1 MSLGPTNNSFLGYS
15 PNATSTLVTIYT
27 GGTLYSPTSAT
38 NTYHLGRLTLAGG
51 TLASGASY
59 NSTFGSYLLNQGVT
73 VTADS
78 TISALGVITVNN
90 AVTINPGKTL
100 TVNGTFTDYSGSVQS
115 LTLAGGGILVL
126 AGNNTYTGATTIS
139 AGSLVID
146 GSGTFGSGG
155 YAAAI
160 SNSGSLIYNS
170 SAAQIFT
177 GIVSGTGSLT
187 KSGSG
192 TLSLTGTNTYTGGTE
207 LNGGTLGV
215 YNNSALG
222 TGALNSA
229 ANTNV
234 LFGRGVSTFANDMV
248 LNGAVTFAFDQNV
261 DFLLVGGGGG
271 GGADGGGGGGGGGIY
286 ALSQSL
292 GGLTS
297 TVTVGAGGAGGVY
310 QISNSTNG
318 SATSITNISGSAYT
332 AGGGV
337 GAQSGPGINKEGVG
351 GTGNTTGGA
360 GGAASTGQ
368 NTLGTNGQNGGT
380 STITGTTIYYGGGG
394 GGGIYA
400 ASGQTSGGLGG
411 GGNGATWASSASSS
425 GYNGSANTGGGGGG
439 GSAGY
444 NNYERTP
451 GGSGGSGIVI
461 VRYKGGVAGTGGTI
475 SSGTGTATGYTVQ
488 TFTSNGTLT
497 LNPLSV
503 TLSGNVSGAGSMVAN
518 AANGTFTMTGTNN
531 TYTGATNVTAG
542 TFNVSGGGLSAS
554 TAVNVSSGAI
564 YNVLVSNTVGSI
576 AGAGNM
582 ILGNGYTL
590 TAGGDNTTT
599 TFSGCISGSGNLV
612 KAGTGTLTLSG
623 TNTYSGNTTI
633 SGGMLSISADSN
645 LGPAP
650 GSTTAGKLVL
660 DGGTLATTASFTL
673 NANRGIALNINGG
686 TFNQSASTTLSYA
699 GIIAGAGSL
708 TKAGAGTMTLST
720 GSNNTYTGSTN
731 VTNGTLNVSG
741 SLADTTVVN
750 ISSGAA
756 YNVSASDTIGSFT
769 GDGTINLVSGTLT
782 AFGDNSSA
790 IYGGVIAGAGSLT
803 KAGTGTL
810 TLTGTNTYA
819 GATTISAGAL
829 QIGNGTANGSITGT
843 SSITDNGTLIYNRS
857 DAVTLSKVIS
867 GTGNLTQTGSGTLTL
882 SGANTY
888 IGSTNVT
895 AGTLAVSGSLADST
909 VVNVS
914 SGAVY
919 NVSVTDTIGSF
930 TGDGT
935 ISVVA
940 QHTLR
945 AFGDNSDETF
955 SGVIVG
961 EGSLEKLG
969 TGTLT
974 LAGTNTYAGSTTI
987 SNGTLVIGG
996 NGSLGSGTYG
1006 GFVVNNGNFI
1016 YNSTTNQS
1024 LSNRMSGTGNLTQN
1038 GTGTLTL
1045 SLDPLFNNTYTGNTT
1060 INGGVL
1066 RISSDGQLGNTT
1078 SQLVLNGGTLWTTA
1092 NLTLNVSRSVILG
1105 ANGGTFDQTTGTAL
1119 TYAGVIDGAAS
1130 LNKVGMGTLTLSGAN
1145 TYTGATN
1152 VSAGAFNVSGTLA
1165 DTTTVNVSSG
1175 ATYNV
1180 LSNDTIASF
1189 SGAGSIT
1196 LGNGNTL
1203 TAFSDNSS
1211 ASYGGDLSGAG
1222 GFTKAGTGTLTLT
1235 GTNTYTGTTTI
1246 DAGTLQLG
1254 DSGTTGS
1261 IAGSVVNNGMLVFNR
1276 SNAVTMNSSQIIS
1289 GSGNLTQAG
1298 LGTLTLSGANTYSGI
1313 TSINNG
1319 VLVISSDGNLGEA
1332 PVSATADSLV
1342 LNGGTLQTTANFSLN
1357 ANRSISLGANGGTFL
1372 LNSSTLT
1379 YSGVIAGTGN
1389 LTKTG
1394 SGTLTLSG
1402 ANTFSGITT
1411 IKSGNLS
1418 ISSDSNLGAAPS
1430 SATAGK
1436 LVLDGGTLLTTANLT
1451 LDANR
1456 GVTLNGSLGG
1466 TFNQNANTT
1475 LTHAGVI
1482 DGTGK
1487 LIKAGQGT
1495 LVLSGTNTFSGV
1507 TSINNGVLSIS
1518 SDRNLGV
1525 VPGIATTGSLVLNGG
1540 TLQATANFSL
1550 DANRGVALNSS
1561 IAFITVDPSVEL
1573 NYAGVVAGSNK
1584 LQKDG
1589 SGTLTLSGNNSYTG
1603 GTIIHR
1609 GILSV
1614 SSDSNL
1620 GAVPGAATAGQLTFG
1635 NGGGVLLATAGFEL
1649 SANRGVD
1656 LGTSGGTLRTDS
1668 GVALAYAGVIANSG
1682 SLAKAGSGTL
1692 TLTGTNT
1699 YNGATNISAGS
1710 LVIDGSGSLR
1720 SGSYLGAISNNGR
1733 FVYNSSAAQTLF
1745 GVISGTG
1752 NLTLNGTGTLMLTGN
1767 STYTG
1772 TTTINSGT
1780 LQLGNNSAAGS
1791 VTGSIVNN
1799 GTLVLN
1805 RSNALTLSQVVSG
1818 SGNLIQNGSGTVTLS
1833 GANTYSGI
1841 TSINNGVL
1849 AVSSDDSLG
1858 TAPGTVTADSLVLNG
1873 GTLQVGGVVLNA
1885 NRGISLG
1892 TSGGTFTVDGSL
1904 TYAGV
1909 IAGTG
1914 SLTKSGAGKL
1924 TLTGTNAYTGTTTI
1938 NAGTLQLGNN
1948 GTTGSIDSTSS
1959 IVNNDTLLFYRSDS
1973 FTFSHAMAGTGNLAK
1988 YGSGTLTLSGTNTYS
2003 GTTTIGGGVLAVS
2016 SDSNLGSAPG
2026 SATAGNLVLNNGTL
2040 QATASFDLNANR
2052 GITLTGTGTF
2062 AIDPSVT
2069 LNYAGVIASTGN
2081 LVKSGS
2087 GTLTLSGT
2095 NTYNGTMNINAGA
2108 LVIDGGGSLGSGSYN
2123 NAIMNSG
2130 SFTYNS
2136 SAIQNLA
2143 GVISGTG
2150 DLTQAGSGTLTLTGT
2165 NTYTG
2170 TTNVSAGTLQIGN
2183 GGTAGSVNGSSAVNI
2198 SSGATLVVNRSDN
2211 VTLSNAISGAG
2222 NLSTVGSNVTT
2233 LTGAATYTGTTNV
2246 TNGSIIFTNNVAPA
2260 TSGFAGNGSVTIQP
2274 TSGSS
2279 FSSDLA
2285 SNYSFANTLTGLTL
2299 GSSTNT
2305 ANISIDS
2312 ATSIAG
2318 NVAIYGG
2325 NVAINNAMT
2334 ATSSGIIRLQA
2345 TSGSVT
2351 QGTSG
2356 NITTTGLALLGGDA
2370 TLTNANNVTTLA
2382 AESMGNLSYVNAGN
2396 LTIGTVN
2403 PIGVNATGVV
2413 TISTNNGD
2421 LIITEAIRTTSTASD
2436 AITLIANASAAAGT
2450 ATGGNILIS
2459 GNASGNGNISAGS
2472 SGRATL
2478 YTGSV
2483 ANSTGVTALVGS
2495 GTGRFRYG
2503 SNATVSNYTTA
2514 LGTGIYAVYR
2524 EAPSLTITAN
2534 SSTITY
2540 GTAATIDSSNTA
2552 VNGDSYTQIFGS
2564 SPTFNITG
2572 SKSSSDN
2579 WIAGNHTIVADGSTT
2594 NLLGYAA
2601 PTYVNGTLTVNQAT
2615 LTVTGTQVA
2624 NKVYDGNTT
2633 AVVSNG
2639 NLSGSV
2645 ISGDSVSLSQSGNF
2659 SSKNVG
2665 TNLNVTINDSISGT
2679 DATNYVLTQPTGLTA
2694 NITQRTVNLS
2704 ANQVYSGSNVLTN
2717 VSIVTGVAGETLTY
2731 TGATANSS
2739 HVADNSTNYIT
2750 AITLGDQVGANATS
2764 GGLASNYQLPSLT
2777 AQSANN
2783 TVTISAAQVTL
2794 TAIGN
2799 LTKVYDGTANSTVGS
2814 GNYNVSGLISGDSL
2828 TLNNLTT
2835 AAYNDAHVANASSV
2849 TVSNLTLATVSG
2861 NHSSAV
2867 SDYNL
2872 QTSNLTWGTG
2882 GPVGTNANMTAKT
2895 LTVTGTIVA
2904 NKVYDGNTTAA
2915 VSNGTLVGTVAG
2927 DMLTLTQNGNFSSA
2941 NAANN
2946 ISVSAS
2952 DSFTIT
2958 SSNHS
2963 SVAGDYNLVQ
2973 PTGLKGNITQRTVNL
2988 SANQV
2993 YSGSNVLTNV
3003 SIVTGVAGET
3013 LSYTAATANS
3023 SHVADNATNYIT
3035 NVTLGNGSGLASN
3048 YQLPNMTVRSDG
3060 NTVTLQAAQLTL
3072 TAAGNISR
3080 AYDGTANASV
3090 AQSNYQIT
3098 GLISGDTAVA
3108 LTNSNAI
3115 YNDAHVAGATS
3126 VTASGIAISNVTG
3139 NLTSQASDY
3148 VLSTNSLVWGA
3159 SGQGGT
3165 NANITAKTLTVTG
3178 TTVANKVYDGNTIAA
3193 LSNGTLVGTVDGDVL
3208 TLHQSG
3214 NFSNANAANNI
3225 SVIAS
3230 DSFTITNS
3238 NYTSVAGDYN
3248 LVQPTGLTGN
3258 ITKRTVT
3265 LSDNQTYSGSTTL
3278 TNVSIGNLVGNE
3290 TLAYAGNAYSK
3301 NFADNGTNYIANLTL
3316 SNGANG
3322 GLASN
3327 YELPTLNVTNA
3338 PVTITRLNTVTWIG
3352 GSSGNWFDPA
3362 NWAGGAVPDLNNV
3375 ANVVI
3380 PGNVTVLFNSNITP
3394 PAQAGTV
3401 SIDSLGSALGN
3412 LTQTEGTLNVG
3423 AGGITLNTLTQ
3434 SGGNLSSQGNVTLTT
3449 FDQSNGSSAFGGNL
3463 TTTTYLQSG
3472 GTTTTNGSLATQT
3485 YNQSGGS
3492 STVNGTLTATDYIQ
3506 SNGTNSVTGNL
3517 TTTNMTLTGGTT
3529 DALSNLTVSGTLDQ
3543 QAGNL
3548 SITGNTSAGN
3558 VSLSGGNM
3566 TAQGNMVAGNLS
3578 QSNGTLIA
3586 NNNLTVNGSYNLSG
3600 GNSTVSGNLATQT
3613 FNQSGGSSTVN
3624 GTLTATDYVQSN
3636 GTNSVTGNLT
3646 TTNWTQSGGNSIA
3659 LGNLTV
3665 NGSYHQTGG
3674 QTNVTGNANITTTG
3688 TITLGNLTI
3697 GGTLL
3702 ADSTAG
3708 SINQTAGTRMSVTG
3722 LATFYAPNG
3731 VIALNPNNSFPGGN
3745 SIIDQN
3751 GDRNRPKDV
3760 WVYQQSMV
3768 QGGTMVYI
3776 PLPKL
3781 QVAASKKSHQALAFT
3796 GDVVLLDDETPEN
3809 ATDPGFMA
3817 QPEAGFTDRFFG
3829 SAPRI
3834 TLLPETDG
3842 RKLVQ
3847 HGDRLFIV
3855 NTESLG
3861 GPRGGITDEDVNLLK
3876 PSLNFSKP
3884 DEINPV

>member
-1 MSLGPTNNSFLGYS
+1 
-15 PNATSTLVTIYT
+15 
-27 GGTLYSPTSAT
+27 
-38 NTYHLGRLTLAGG
+38 
-51 TLASGASY
+51 
-59 NSTFGSYLLNQGVT
+59 
-73 VTADS
+73 
-78 TISALGVITVNN
+78 
-90 AVTINPGKTL
+90 
-100 TVNGTFTDYSGSVQS
+100 
-115 LTLAGGGILVL
+115 
-126 AGNNTYTGATTIS
+126 
-139 AGSLVID
+139 
-146 GSGTFGSGG
+146 
-155 YAAAI
+155 
-160 SNSGSLIYNS
+160 
-170 SAAQIFT
+170 
-177 GIVSGTGSLT
+177 
-187 KSGSG
+187 
-192 TLSLTGTNTYTGGTE
+192 
-207 LNGGTLGV
+207 
-215 YNNSALG
+215 
-222 TGALNSA
+222 
-229 ANTNV
+229 
-234 LFGRGVSTFANDMV
+234 
-248 LNGAVTFAFDQNV
+248 
-261 DFLLVGGGGG
+261 
-271 GGADGGGGGGGGGIY
+271 
-286 ALSQSL
+286 
-292 GGLTS
+292 
-297 TVTVGAGGAGGVY
+297 
-310 QISNSTNG
+310 
-318 SATSITNISGSAYT
+318 
-332 AGGGV
+332 
-337 GAQSGPGINKEGVG
+337 
-351 GTGNTTGGA
+351 
-360 GGAASTGQ
+360 
-368 NTLGTNGQNGGT
+368 
-380 STITGTTIYYGGGG
+380 
-394 GGGIYA
+394 
-400 ASGQTSGGLGG
+400 
-411 GGNGATWASSASSS
+411 
-425 GYNGSANTGGGGGG
+425 
-439 GSAGY
+439 
-444 NNYERTP
+444 
-451 GGSGGSGIVI
+451 
-461 VRYKGGVAGTGGTI
+461 
-475 SSGTGTATGYTVQ
+475 
-488 TFTSNGTLT
+488 
-497 LNPLSV
+497 
-503 TLSGNVSGAGSMVAN
+503 
-518 AANGTFTMTGTNN
+518 
-531 TYTGATNVTAG
+531 
-542 TFNVSGGGLSAS
+542 
-554 TAVNVSSGAI
+554 
-564 YNVLVSNTVGSI
+564 
-576 AGAGNM
+576 
-582 ILGNGYTL
+582 
-590 TAGGDNTTT
+590 
-599 TFSGCISGSGNLV
+599 
-612 KAGTGTLTLSG
+612 
-623 TNTYSGNTTI
+623 
-633 SGGMLSISADSN
+633 
-645 LGPAP
+645 
-650 GSTTAGKLVL
+650 
-660 DGGTLATTASFTL
+660 
-673 NANRGIALNINGG
+673 
-686 TFNQSASTTLSYA
+686 
-699 GIIAGAGSL
+699 
-708 TKAGAGTMTLST
+708 
-720 GSNNTYTGSTN
+720 
-731 VTNGTLNVSG
+731 
-741 SLADTTVVN
+741 
-750 ISSGAA
+750 
-756 YNVSASDTIGSFT
+756 
-769 GDGTINLVSGTLT
+769 
-782 AFGDNSSA
+782 
-790 IYGGVIAGAGSLT
+790 
-803 KAGTGTL
+803 
-810 TLTGTNTYA
+810 
-819 GATTISAGAL
+819 
-829 QIGNGTANGSITGT
+829 
-843 SSITDNGTLIYNRS
+843 
-857 DAVTLSKVIS
+857 
-867 GTGNLTQTGSGTLTL
+867 
-882 SGANTY
+882 
-888 IGSTNVT
+888 
-895 AGTLAVSGSLADST
+895 
-909 VVNVS
+909 
-914 SGAVY
+914 
-919 NVSVTDTIGSF
+919 
-930 TGDGT
+930 
-935 ISVVA
+935 
-940 QHTLR
+940 
-945 AFGDNSDETF
+945 
-955 SGVIVG
+955 
-961 EGSLEKLG
+961 
-969 TGTLT
+969 
-974 LAGTNTYAGSTTI
+974 
-987 SNGTLVIGG
+987 
-996 NGSLGSGTYG
+996 
-1006 GFVVNNGNFI
+1006 
-1016 YNSTTNQS
+1016 
-1024 LSNRMSGTGNLTQN
+1024 
-1038 GTGTLTL
+1038 
-1045 SLDPLFNNTYTGNTT
+1045 
-1060 INGGVL
+1060 
-1066 RISSDGQLGNTT
+1066 
-1078 SQLVLNGGTLWTTA
+1078 
-1092 NLTLNVSRSVILG
+1092 
-1105 ANGGTFDQTTGTAL
+1105 
-1119 TYAGVIDGAAS
+1119 
-1130 LNKVGMGTLTLSGAN
+1130 
-1145 TYTGATN
+1145 
-1152 VSAGAFNVSGTLA
+1152 
-1165 DTTTVNVSSG
+1165 
-1175 ATYNV
+1175 
-1180 LSNDTIASF
+1180 
-1189 SGAGSIT
+1189 
-1196 LGNGNTL
+1196 
-1203 TAFSDNSS
+1203 
-1211 ASYGGDLSGAG
+1211 
-1222 GFTKAGTGTLTLT
+1222 
-1235 GTNTYTGTTTI
+1235 
-1246 DAGTLQLG
+1246 
-1254 DSGTTGS
+1254 
-1261 IAGSVVNNGMLVFNR
+1261 
-1276 SNAVTMNSSQIIS
+1276 
-1289 GSGNLTQAG
+1289 
-1298 LGTLTLSGANTYSGI
+1298 
-1313 TSINNG
+1313 
-1319 VLVISSDGNLGEA
+1319 
-1332 PVSATADSLV
+1332 
-1342 LNGGTLQTTANFSLN
+1342 
-1357 ANRSISLGANGGTFL
+1357 
-1372 LNSSTLT
+1372 
-1379 YSGVIAGTGN
+1379 
-1389 LTKTG
+1389 
-1394 SGTLTLSG
+1394 
-1402 ANTFSGITT
+1402 
-1411 IKSGNLS
+1411 
-1418 ISSDSNLGAAPS
+1418 
-1430 SATAGK
+1430 
-1436 LVLDGGTLLTTANLT
+1436 VLDGGTLLTTANLT

-1540 TLQATANFSL
+1540 TLQATANFTL
-1550 DANRGVALNSS
+1550 DANRGIALNSTS
-1561 IAFITVDPSVEL
+1561 AFITVDPSVEL

-1699 YNGATNISAGS
+1699 YTGATNISAGS

-1720 SGSYLGAISNNGR
+1720 SGSYLGAISNNGS

-1752 NLTLNGTGTLMLTGN
+1752 DLTLNGTGTLMLTGN

-1849 AVSSDDSLG
+1849 AVSSDDNLG
-1858 TAPGTVTADSLVLNG
+1858 AAPITTTAGQLVLNG
-1873 GTLQVGGVVLNA
+1873 GTFQADSSFTLNA
-1885 NRGISLG
+1885 NRGVTLG
-1892 TSGGTFTVDGSL
+1892 TSGGIFTANGQL
-1904 TYAGV
+1904 TYDGA
-1909 IAGTG
+1909 IAGSG
-1914 SLTKSGAGKL
+1914 SLTKSGTSKL
-1924 TLTGTNAYTGTTTI
+1924 LLTGTNTYSGSTTI
-1938 NAGTLQLGNN
+1938 NAGILQLGNN

-1959 IVNNDTLLFYRSDS
+1959 IVNNGTLLFYRSDS

-2016 SDSNLGSAPG
+2016 SDSNLGSAPS

-3048 YQLPNMTVRSDG
+3048 YQLPNLTVRSDG

-3327 YELPTLNVTNA
+3327 YELPTLNLTNA

-3412 LTQTEGTLNVG
+3412 LTQTSGILDVG
-3423 AGGITLNTLTQ
+3423 AGGITLGTLSQT
-3434 SGGNLSSQGNVTLTT
+3434 GGNLSSQGNVTLTT
-3449 FDQSNGSSAFGGNL
+3449 FDQSNGSSTFSSNL
-3463 TTTTYLQSG
+3463 TTTNYLQSG
-3472 GTTTTNGSLATQT
+3472 GTTTTNGSLSAQT
-3485 YNQSGGS
+3485 FNQSGGS

-3506 SNGTNSVTGNL
+3506 SNGTNSVSGNL

-3529 DALSNLTVSGTLDQ
+3529 TALSNLTVSGTLDQ

-3548 SITGNTSAGN
+3548 SITGSTSAGN

-3566 TAQGNMVAGNLS
+3566 TANGNMS
-3578 QSNGTLIA
+3578 
-3586 NNNLTVNGSYNLSG
+3586 
-3600 GNSTVSGNLATQT
+3600 TQT
-3613 FNQSGGSSTVN
+3613 FNQSGGSSTIN
-3624 GTLTATDYVQSN
+3624 GTLTATDYVQSNGTNSVAGNLTTTNMTLTGGTTNALSNLTVSGTLDQVSGNLSVSGDTSTGTYKQLGGNTTLSGNLATQTYNQSGGSSTINGTLTTTDYVQSN

-3646 TTNWTQSGGNSIA
+3646 TTNMTLTGGTTTALSNLTVSGTLDQVNGNLSVTGDTSAGTYNQLGGNTTLSGNLDATTYNLSGGNSTISGNLATQTFNQSGGSSTINGTLTATDYVQSNGTNSVAGNLTATNWTQSGGSTLA
-3659 LGNLTV
+3659 QGNLTV

-3688 TITLGNLTI
+3688 TMTLGNLTI
-3697 GGTLL
+3697 GGTLN
-3702 ADSTAG
+3702 AISTAG
-3708 SINQTAGTRMSVTG
+3708 SINQTAGSQMSVTG
-3722 LATFYAPNG
+3722 RATFLAPAG
-3731 VIALNPNNSFPGGN
+3731 TIVLNPNNNFPGGN

-3817 QPEAGFTDRFFG
+3817 QPEAGF
-3829 SAPRI
+3829 
-3834 TLLPETDG
+3834 
-3842 RKLVQ
+3842 
-3847 HGDRLFIV
+3847 
-3855 NTESLG
+3855 
-3861 GPRGGITDEDVNLLK
+3861 
-3876 PSLNFSKP
+3876 PSVYC
-3884 DEINPV
+3884 EH